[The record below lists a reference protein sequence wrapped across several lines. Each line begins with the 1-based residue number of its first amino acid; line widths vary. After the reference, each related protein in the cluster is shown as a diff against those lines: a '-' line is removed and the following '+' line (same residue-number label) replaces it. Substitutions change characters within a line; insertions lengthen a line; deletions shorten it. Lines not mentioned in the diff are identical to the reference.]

1 MLSAS
6 GDLMSRRPLF
16 SEEADEDLEE
26 PDMEDPDDAEAGL
39 SSSLLTAAGDGD
51 GDLTLTSV

>member
-1 MLSAS
+1 
-6 GDLMSRRPLF
+6 MSRRPLL